1 MSRMGMLKA
10 IGRQGKAKGGRQ
22 HDSEFQTP
30 VFLSANNLNPF
41 IPRELLE
48 NSVPVVFEK
57 GAQRIIGY
65 KAEFLPKVCEV
76 FLDARDAGKL
86 RPNQLHI
93 AEACKILYRAF
104 ATVGIIALVDE
115 VTGYQEVRDRLALQT
130 ILDKYLGE
138 SYAAWAKTF
147 PDEFYHEIFRLKN
160 WPGPDGV
167 KRPAVI
173 GHYTNDIVYDRLAPG
188 VLRELRRRNPT
199 IAPGRRKST
208 HHQWLT
214 PDHGNPKLREHLIG
228 IIALLRAAPNW
239 VSFQRTLNRAYPKV
253 GDTLPLPFD
262 ESSSV

>member
-1 MSRMGMLKA
+1 MEMSKNTDSRRVGAEVLPPPLPQVSHQGDLTIGENIVLRCYVLEDGTRVLSRMGMLKA

-48 NSVPVVFEK
+48 NSVLVVFEK

-138 SYAAWAKTF
+138 SYAA
-147 PDEFYHEIFRLKN
+147 
-160 WPGPDGV
+160 
-167 KRPAVI
+167 
-173 GHYTNDIVYDRLAPG
+173 
-188 VLRELRRRNPT
+188 
-199 IAPGRRKST
+199 
-208 HHQWLT
+208 
-214 PDHGNPKLREHLIG
+214 
-228 IIALLRAAPNW
+228 
-239 VSFQRTLNRAYPKV
+239 
-253 GDTLPLPFD
+253 
-262 ESSSV
+262 